1 MPGHGGRYAKTRIQ
15 FGRPIGSFQAVKHQC
30 ADMLVAVEGARSAAM
45 HAAEAADAPDNA
57 ELPIAASV
65 AKMACSDAFLQA
77 ALGNMHVH
85 GGIGFTWE
93 HDAHLYVRR
102 AKASQLMF
110 GSPDMHAQ
118 RLADLTTT

>member
-1 MPGHGGRYAKTRIQ
+1 
-15 FGRPIGSFQAVKHQC
+15 
-30 ADMLVAVEGARSAAM
+30 M